1 MRENIVVGVSA
12 DLSIFE
18 RQMARLADETEQGL
32 AQAAGRVENISRD
45 MVRSQEEAYD
55 RMRAMSR
62 ETWEYRRAGLN
73 DWYQDSVRT
82 FDDMERLEDDSL
94 RDYLDRERE
103 KSQAARQFLDGVW
116 SGYQELQG
124 RLVEWTEGGQRVFE
138 TFVGQTAA
146 FFEDGLFALIKGR
159 FNDLEEAW
167 QTLVDS
173 MLRSFLGFIGDL
185 AAQNLAQAVMGSIS
199 GGALGGLLSSLGLSA
214 GGSLST
220 GGMVSSIGS
229 VVEAGAGLVSG
240 VVETVGG
247 LISGFFD
254 QPPERS
260 SGTSL
265 VHLGR
270 IQPAAADYRGSVEVL
285 QDRPSSIQR
294 VEVHIHGDTLTDPQT
309 LDRVAVKISEALS
322 RQQRLVF
329 GMS

>member
-1 MRENIVVGVSA
+1 VRENIVVGVSA

-32 AQAAGRVENISRD
+32 AQAAGRVEALSRD
-45 MVRSQEEAYD
+45 MVRSQEDAQAE
-55 RMRAMSR
+55 MRAMSR
-62 ETWEYRRAGLN
+62 ETWEFRQAGLN
-73 DWYQDSVRT
+73 DWYQYSVRT
-82 FDDMERLEDDSL
+82 FDDLQRLEAVAV
-94 RDYLDRERE
+94 RDYLARERE
-103 KSQAARQFLDGVW
+103 KSQASRQFLDGVW

-124 RLVEWTEGGQRVFE
+124 RLVDWTQGGRRVFE

-159 FNDLEEAW
+159 FDDLEEAW
-167 QTLVDS
+167 QALVDS
-173 MLRSFLGFIGDL
+173 MLRSFLGFLGDL

-214 GGSLST
+214 GGSLAT
-220 GGMVSSIGS
+220 GGLVPSIGS
-229 VVEAGAGLVSG
+229 VVEAGAGLISG
-240 VVETVGG
+240 AVETVGG
-247 LISGFFD
+247 LFSGFFD

-260 SGTSL
+260 SESSL
-265 VHLGR
+265 VNLGR

-309 LDRVAVKISEALS
+309 LDRVAVKIGEALS
-322 RQQRLVF
+322 RRQRLVF
-329 GMS
+329 GL